1 MIVQILLLQSLE
13 VTLRDG
19 SNGITL
25 IMNRVNSDI
34 GKKKKK
40 NFRAKMESF
49 QIDINRIKPF
59 RCKSMKIIIY
69 GISSFP
75 AEIQGIEK
83 PINRREELVSPRS
96 NSVHGSSIS

>member
-1 MIVQILLLQSLE
+1 
-13 VTLRDG
+13 
-19 SNGITL
+19 
-25 IMNRVNSDI
+25 
-34 GKKKKK
+34 
-40 NFRAKMESF
+40 MESF

-96 NSVHGSSIS
+96 NSVHGSSISWRSLMVKGEVRRNSYEIRANFVPRNPMIRLKGEYIA

>member
-34 GKKKKK
+34 GKKKK

-83 PINRREELVSPRS
+83 PINRREELVSPCS